1 MDSVA
6 VLKKERAQLAIRIK
20 ALDSAIA
27 VLGGGRRP
35 GNKVSDAKR
44 RKISIALKKSWA
56 ERKKKE
62 GKKA

>member
-27 VLGGGRRP
+27 VLDGGRRP